1 MEDAHRAFLD
11 SLLETATPTGFETT
25 GQRVFLDYVEP
36 YADEVRTDT
45 YGNAVAV
52 HEGDPDT
59 DLSVALAGHGDEIGL
74 MVRDITDDGFLKLTR
89 IGGSDKTV
97 TQGQYVV
104 VHGRD
109 GPVSGVVGQT
119 AIHLREGD
127 DETPDISE
135 MHVDIGAEDAESAGE
150 LVETGDPITFDTQV
164 RDLQGSLV
172 AARGMDNRTGVW
184 AAAEGFRRAVERD
197 ADATVYAVSTV
208 QEEIGRK
215 GATMTAYDLDPDVVL
230 AADVGHAT
238 DSPNAPNK
246 GASLE
251 LGSGPGVGRGAA
263 NHPVVVEAVRDV
275 ADDAAIDVQLTAA
288 GSDTGTDA
296 ESFSTTRG
304 GQAALNVSIP
314 NRYMHTPVEV
324 IDTDDLDDVGA
335 LMGQFAASAESFAPF
350 AVDI

>member
-1 MEDAHRAFLD
+1 MEQAHREFLD
-11 SLLETATPTGFETT
+11 SLLETATPTGFETA

-52 HEGDPDT
+52 HEGDPDVDT
-59 DLSVALAGHGDEIGL
+59 SVALAGHGDEIGL
-74 MVRDITDDGFLKLTR
+74 MVRDVTDDGFLKLTR

-97 TQGQYVV
+97 TQGQYVL

-127 DETPDISE
+127 DETPEISE
-135 MHVDIGAEDAESAGE
+135 MHVDIGAEDEEEATD
-150 LVETGDPITFDTQV
+150 LVETGDPITFDTRT

-184 AAAEGFRRAVERD
+184 AAAEGFRRAVEAD

-215 GATMTAYDLDPDVVL
+215 GAAMIAYDLDPDVVL

-251 LGSGPGVGRGAA
+251 LGSGPGIGRGAA
-263 NHPVVVEAVRDV
+263 NHPVVAEAVRDV
-275 ADDAAIDVQLTAA
+275 ADDEDIDVQLTAA
-288 GSDTGTDA
+288 GRDTGTDA
-296 ESFSTTRG
+296 ESFSTARG

-324 IDTDDLDDVGA
+324 IDTDDLDEMGE
-335 LMGQFAASAESFAPF
+335 LMGRFAASAEEFAPF